1 CVEIKDRQKRT
12 KRVKK
17 EDNIEKSIKQKI
29 KRNNKNKVK
38 PGYKKKFKRELD
50 ELKFK
55 EKKAHSKRTKRQSRK
70 G

>member
-1 CVEIKDRQKRT
+1 MLSKQKLL
-12 KRVKK
+12 KIV
-17 EDNIEKSIKQKI
+17 NIEKSLKQKI